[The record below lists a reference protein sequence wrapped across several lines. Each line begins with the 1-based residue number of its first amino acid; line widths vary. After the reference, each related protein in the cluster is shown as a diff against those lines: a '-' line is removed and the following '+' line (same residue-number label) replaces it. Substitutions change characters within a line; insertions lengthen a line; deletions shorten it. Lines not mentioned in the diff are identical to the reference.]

1 MISVLFDRCLDLLNS
16 GPSRVPLMCSARTV
30 LALTESPHIHKAL
43 ISVRH
48 PASEDA
54 VPARLVSRLAASPV
68 FRPDHR
74 SRLLRYSVDSNHI
87 PLVKLKTYSLVL
99 LSYHTCSDFQEHAA
113 NFFEKLAPA
122 CDAARQ
128 IPSGSPRRPLC
139 AGCVMPRGRFVAA
152 RCGALST
159 PAEPASLCAGRYSS
173 SGSMIFLILLTHL
186 FSDSSLTCTT
196 DTLYAPVE

>member
-1 MISVLFDRCLDLLNS
+1 MRQSLDPISSGPLISVLFDRCLDLMNS
-16 GPSRVPLMCSARTV
+16 GPSRVPLMCSVRAV

-54 VPARLVSRLAASPV
+54 VPARLVSRLAAYPV

-122 CDAARQ
+122 CDAALQ
-128 IPSGSPRRPLC
+128 IPNGSPRRPFC
-139 AGCVMPRGRFVAA
+139 AGGAAFPVRQALLFFRLHDLPYLAHAFVQRLVAY
-152 RCGALST
+152 L
-159 PAEPASLCAGRYSS
+159 
-173 SGSMIFLILLTHL
+173 HN
-186 FSDSSLTCTT
+186 
-196 DTLYAPVE
+196 